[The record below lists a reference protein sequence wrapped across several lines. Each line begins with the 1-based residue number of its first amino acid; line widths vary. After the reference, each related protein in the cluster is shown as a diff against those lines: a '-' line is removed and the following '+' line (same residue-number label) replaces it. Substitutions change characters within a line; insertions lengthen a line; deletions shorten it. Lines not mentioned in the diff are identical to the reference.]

1 MMPKKVSTKN
11 SKSNGATRK
20 KSKRATPRSAVTG
33 RFIIVT
39 PRSDGWAVARQGG
52 KRSRLFDTK
61 VEAVTAATKT
71 ARNSGSELIIRGA
84 DGRIREVS
92 TSRADSL
99 MLGVWKSTSKA
110 GSKTKRR

>member
-1 MMPKKVSTKN
+1 MPKKVSTKS
-11 SKSNGATRK
+11 SKSNGTASK
-20 KSKRATPRSAVTG
+20 KSKRATPRSSVTG
-33 RFIIVT
+33 RSVIVA
-39 PRSDGWAVARQGG
+39 PRSNGWVVGRQGG

-71 ARNSGSELIIRGA
+71 ARNSGSELIIHGA

-99 MLGVWKSTSKA
+99 MLGVWKSTTKA
-110 GSKTKRR
+110 SSKTKRR